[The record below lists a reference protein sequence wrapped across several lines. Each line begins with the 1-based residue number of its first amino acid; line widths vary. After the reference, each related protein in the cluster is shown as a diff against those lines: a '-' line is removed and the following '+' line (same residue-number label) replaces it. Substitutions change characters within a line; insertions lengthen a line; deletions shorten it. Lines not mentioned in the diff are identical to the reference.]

1 MKTKEYTY
9 EHFKKEYSETSA
21 FINNGIE
28 NLYSK
33 KPETVPT
40 RLWDSMFYSLRAGGK
55 RLRPV
60 LCIKSAELA
69 GLEPEKSLPLALGL
83 EMIHTASL
91 IHDDLPCMD
100 NDSLRRGKPT
110 NHVVYGESMALL
122 AGSSLFLMG
131 AEYPSAMLLE
141 KGLPHK
147 DILEA
152 TGILLKAAGASG
164 IHGGQVLDM
173 QIDYEK
179 DKKEY
184 VWEIAILKTASLIV
198 AAVESGAVL
207 AGYDQKRTKG
217 VRDYGMHLGLAFQI
231 IDDILDVQGNTLEL
245 GKTTGKD
252 SEQDKITFTSTYG
265 LIRAKELAKREST
278 QALECART
286 LFENDSNFFS
296 QLVFY
301 LQSRTS

>member
-1 MKTKEYTY
+1 MNNKEYTY
-9 EHFKKEYSETSA
+9 KHFKKEYSETLA
-21 FINNGIE
+21 FINNGID

-40 RLWDSMFYSLRAGGK
+40 QLWDSMFYSLRAGGK

-83 EMIHTASL
+83 EMMHTASL

-131 AEYPSAMLLE
+131 AEYPSVMLLE
-141 KGLPHK
+141 KDLPHK

-152 TGILLKAAGASG
+152 TSILLKSAGASG

-184 VWEIAILKTASLIV
+184 VWEIACLKTASLIV

-207 AGYDQKRTKG
+207 AGVEQKRIKR

-231 IDDILDVQGNTLEL
+231 IDDILDVQGSTREL

-252 SEQDKITFTSTYG
+252 TEQNKITFTSTCG

-278 QALECART
+278 QALECARI

>member
-1 MKTKEYTY
+1 MKNNEYTY
-9 EHFKKEYSETSA
+9 EHFKKEYSETLV
-21 FINNGIE
+21 FINDEIE
-28 NLYSK
+28 NLYRK

-40 RLWDSMFYSLRAGGK
+40 GLWDSMFYSLRAGGK

-110 NHVVYGESMALL
+110 NHVIYGESMALL

-131 AEYPSAMLLE
+131 VEYPSAKLLE

-173 QIDYEK
+173 QIDYEIEK
-179 DKKEY
+179 TEY
-184 VWEIAILKTASLIV
+184 VWEIADLKTASLII

-207 AGYDQKRTKG
+207 AGTDQKRSKK
-217 VRDYGMHLGLAFQI
+217 VREYGMHLGLAFQI
-231 IDDILDVQGNTLEL
+231 IDDILDVQGNAQEL

-252 SEQDKITFTSTYG
+252 SEQNKITFTSTYSLTG
-265 LIRAKELAKREST
+265 AKELAKEEST
-278 QALECART
+278 KALECARM